1 MENPSDSLHQI
12 KTKICQKMW
21 INCICHPLY
30 PHTPTYW
37 TTTSS
42 SIYHHKGLVS
52 MASRINLWNI
62 SQTEKF
68 ESLNR
73 IRLFTILFMNDPPQ
87 QHSSTPCSYHP
98 RVDVTVRVL
107 GHPQLFH
114 FCVATQT
121 SSASCPVLNSGPRFS
136 VTSQYSWLAIRFIMG

>member
-1 MENPSDSLHQI
+1 MENPSDNLHQI

-68 ESLNR
+68 EGLCR
-73 IRLFTILFMNDPPQ
+73 IQHFILCQ
-87 QHSSTPCSYHP
+87 LSQSTTHPESAHGTCS
-98 RVDVTVRVL
+98 VICG
-107 GHPQLFH
+107 GHPIVVTTQKIVLETLN
-114 FCVATQT
+114 VADF
-121 SSASCPVLNSGPRFS
+121 GRWWS
-136 VTSQYSWLAIRFIMG
+136 VGGDLANPPLYHVRTKLYRYC